1 MKTIIAGGRDYQL
14 TEADFQ
20 WLDVQ
25 GITEVVCGG
34 CSGADTGGFDW
45 AWSRRIP
52 VKTIVAD
59 WKAHGK
65 AAGPIRNAE
74 MARYAERCI
83 LFPGGRGTASMRR
96 EAMKAGIP
104 VVEAPVGR
112 AVDSGEPVSQIR
124 GVGRGLRPPQ
134 V

>member
-14 TEADFQ
+14 TEADRQ
-20 WLDVQ
+20 RLDTQ
-25 GITEVVCGG
+25 GISEVVCGG
-34 CSGADTGGFDW
+34 CSGADTGGFNW
-45 AWSRRIP
+45 GWSRDIP
-52 VKTIVAD
+52 VKTFVAD

-83 LFPGGRGTASMRR
+83 LLPGNRGTASMRR

-104 VVEAPVGR
+104 VVEAPV
-112 AVDSGEPVSQIR
+112 V
-124 GVGRGLRPPQ
+124 
-134 V
+134 

>member
-14 TEADFQ
+14 TAEDMR
-20 WLDVQ
+20 WLSTQ
-25 GITEVVCGG
+25 GITEVVCG
-34 CSGADTGGFDW
+34 CCAGADAGGSYW
-45 AWSRRIP
+45 AWMHGVP
-52 VKTIVAD
+52 VKGFEAD

-83 LFPGGRGTASMRR
+83 LFPWGRGTASMRR

-112 AVDSGEPVSQIR
+112 
-124 GVGRGLRPPQ
+124 VGT
-134 V
+134 

>member
-1 MKTIIAGGRDYQL
+1 MKTIIAGGLDYQL
-14 TEADFQ
+14 TEADRK
-20 WLDVQ
+20 WLDTQ
-25 GITEVVCGG
+25 GITEVVCGMAT
-34 CSGADTGGFDW
+34 GADADGAVW
-45 AWSRRIP
+45 AKRRGIP
-52 VKTIVAD
+52 VAD
-59 WKAHGK
+59 FYANWGAHGK
-65 AAGPIRNAE
+65 AAGLIRNAE

-83 LFPGGRGTASMRR
+83 LFPGNRGTASMRR

-112 AVDSGEPVSQIR
+112 AVDSGEPVSQIG